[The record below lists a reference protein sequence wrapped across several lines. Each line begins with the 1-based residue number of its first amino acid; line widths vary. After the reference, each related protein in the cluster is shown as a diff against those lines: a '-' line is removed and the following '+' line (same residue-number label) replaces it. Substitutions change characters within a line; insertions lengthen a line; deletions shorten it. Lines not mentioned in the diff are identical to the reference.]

1 MLCLTD
7 FSILFIEPLIGSM
20 ILHFM
25 LLQVLHSAVVKQVE
39 IANLLENLEESR
51 FHVSLFAKTFLSS
64 YSIPNMCPRAHTHS
78 CWHC

>member
-7 FSILFIEPLIGSM
+7 FSSFFIKPLIGSM

-51 FHVSLFAKTFLSS
+51 FHVSFF
-64 YSIPNMCPRAHTHS
+64 
-78 CWHC
+78 

>member
-7 FSILFIEPLIGSM
+7 FSSLFNKPLSGSM
-20 ILHFM
+20 ILHFI

-51 FHVSLFAKTFLSS
+51 FHVSLFAKTLLSS
-64 YSIPNMCPRAHTHS
+64 YSIPNMHTHTQSVYS
-78 CWHC
+78 C